1 MTINHRITSN
11 ILHSFKDKIVSRK
24 QLEKAFR
31 DVLQDKYTQ
40 SIIHN
45 LRRKKDIIYVFKGY
59 YYIISPEEKIGSY
72 YQYSVNEMVYAVLNK
87 CNITWYLGLES
98 ALEKNKLI
106 WQSIAKPVILN
117 DSISGEKTILHVP
130 YEFHK
135 IKKHFLTFG
144 FIKKKTNNR
153 ITFYYSDPEKTLIDY
168 QYFHK
173 KIPSDLLPYKKQNK
187 TRSYLNNYSK
197 SFKKKVF
204 YS

>member
-1 MTINHRITSN
+1 MKIDHKVISN
-11 ILHSFKDKIVSRK
+11 ILHSFKDKIVSIK

-31 DVLQDKYTQ
+31 DVLQDKYDQ

-45 LRRKKDIIYVFKGY
+45 LRRTHDIMYVFKGY

-87 CNITWYLGLES
+87 CNINWYLGLES

-106 WQSIAKPVILN
+106 WQSIARPVILN
-117 DSISGEKTILHVP
+117 DTISGEKTIVNVP

-135 IKKHFLTFG
+135 MKKRFLGFG
-144 FIKKKTNNR
+144 FDKKKTKNR
-153 ITFYYSDPEKTLIDY
+153 ITYYYSNPEKTFVDY
-168 QYFHK
+168 HYFHK
-173 KIPSDLLPYKKQNK
+173 KIPSELTSFKKQKK